1 VKDLSFTLR
10 RGSLYVEDVPLA
22 ALAAQFGTP
31 TYVYSTAALEGA
43 WRRLADALEGV
54 PHRVCY
60 SVKANGN
67 LALLRLFTSWG
78 SGFDV
83 VSVGELARVRKAGGR
98 AADTVF
104 SGVGKTREELLA
116 AHAAGLGMFNVES
129 AEELWMLD
137 AVGRELGRPAPF
149 ALRVNPDVDARTHRY
164 ISTGLKTSKFGVA
177 FDEARELYRLAR
189 RRKGLVAVGV
199 DCHIGSQLLDLRPL
213 KAALEKVGGLYTL
226 LRDEDRLPLRIL
238 DVGGGLG
245 IGYEGG
251 PGADVE
257 RYGRMLARIAR
268 DTGAELVL
276 EPGRSLVGS
285 AGVLL
290 TRVLY
295 RKEGAK
301 RTFVIVDAGMNDLL
315 RPSLYEAHH
324 EVRPVKVRR
333 GTEVAV
339 DVVGPVCES
348 SDVLASNRRMV
359 LPKQEDLLAVM
370 DAGAYGMSMAS
381 NYNARPRPAEVLV
394 RGGAARVIREREKP
408 EDLWRGEHA

>member
-1 VKDLSFTLR
+1 
-10 RGSLYVEDVPLA
+10 
-22 ALAAQFGTP
+22 
-31 TYVYSTAALEGA
+31 
-43 WRRLADALEGV
+43 DALEGV

-164 ISTGLKTSKFGVA
+164 ISTGQKTSKFGVA

-257 RYGRMLARIAR
+257 RYGRMLARIA
-268 DTGAELVL
+268 
-276 EPGRSLVGS
+276 
-285 AGVLL
+285 
-290 TRVLY
+290 
-295 RKEGAK
+295 
-301 RTFVIVDAGMNDLL
+301 
-315 RPSLYEAHH
+315 
-324 EVRPVKVRR
+324 
-333 GTEVAV
+333 
-339 DVVGPVCES
+339 
-348 SDVLASNRRMV
+348 
-359 LPKQEDLLAVM
+359 
-370 DAGAYGMSMAS
+370 
-381 NYNARPRPAEVLV
+381 
-394 RGGAARVIREREKP
+394 
-408 EDLWRGEHA
+408 

>member
-1 VKDLSFTLR
+1 
-10 RGSLYVEDVPLA
+10 
-22 ALAAQFGTP
+22 
-31 TYVYSTAALEGA
+31 
-43 WRRLADALEGV
+43 
-54 PHRVCY
+54 
-60 SVKANGN
+60 
-67 LALLRLFTSWG
+67 
-78 SGFDV
+78 
-83 VSVGELARVRKAGGR
+83 
-98 AADTVF
+98 
-104 SGVGKTREELLA
+104 VGKTREELLA
-116 AHAAGLGMFNVES
+116 AHAAGLGMFSVES

-245 IGYEGG
+245 IGDEGG